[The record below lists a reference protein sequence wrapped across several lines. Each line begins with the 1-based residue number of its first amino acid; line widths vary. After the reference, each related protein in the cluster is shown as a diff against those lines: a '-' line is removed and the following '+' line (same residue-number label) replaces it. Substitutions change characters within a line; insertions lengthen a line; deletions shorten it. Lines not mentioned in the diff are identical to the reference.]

1 MGTTIATGLAVRVL
15 RPAAPGRFD
24 PAELDGLPEPVR
36 RHLAMAVA
44 PGTPLATSARL
55 AMRDSIK
62 VGRWLPFR
70 AHQVLDPHHGFVWA
84 ARAAGLITGT
94 DRSWTAPGSW
104 TGSWPAWSP
113 SPTARVPT
121 CPAAPPGGPGP
132 RRSGCRRRCCPG
144 PGCAGSA
151 PARDQ
156 VTAAFAVGE
165 TPVELQLRLDEVG
178 RVVALAFDRWGDP
191 GGGSGFGWHRF
202 GGEVTGYA
210 SFGGLTIPSAG
221 RLG

>member
-1 MGTTIATGLAVRVL
+1 
-15 RPAAPGRFD
+15 
-24 PAELDGLPEPVR
+24 
-36 RHLAMAVA
+36 MAVA

-55 AMRDSIK
+55 AMRGSIK

-70 AHQVLDPHHGFVWA
+70 ARQVLDPHHGFVWA

-94 DRSWTAPGSW
+94 DRYLDGAGVLDWKLAGLVTVAHGEGPDVSRSAAGRAGAEGIWL
-104 TGSWPAWSP
+104 
-113 SPTARVPT
+113 PTALLP
-121 CPAAPPGGPGP
+121 
-132 RRSGCRRRCCPG
+132 RSGVRW
-144 PGCAGSA
+144 SA

-156 VTAAFAVGE
+156 VTAAFAVGG

-191 GGGSGFGWHRF
+191 GGGFGWHRF

-210 SFGGLTIPSAG
+210 SFGGLTVPSAG
-221 RLG
+221 RLGWFWGSDRWAEGEFFRYRITELQPVGPAGCGPGRRSR